1 MVGTC
6 MRSSFRA
13 ARFGGANATGIA
25 VVKSAQQEPL
35 KIDFVDACGLAT
47 QGHGLT
53 DKGFADGTHPALP
66 LDLAV
71 VADVAHNPASPVA
84 DGLRSAITSSAVPIA
99 VGRVASAQSF
109 MRTLGVVMPPPAV
122 TTTLLGERVGRWRMG
137 GVPLEFT
144 MHLFMRTIFLRATP
158 GRREERRQR
167 PGRPG

>member
-1 MVGTC
+1 MTSALAARGIDMGNTEGIDMVGTC

-84 DGLRSAITSSAVPIA
+84 DGLRSADNV
-99 VGRVASAQSF
+99 VGCADS
-109 MRTLGVVMPPPAV
+109 
-122 TTTLLGERVGRWRMG
+122 GRQ
-137 GVPLEFT
+137 
-144 MHLFMRTIFLRATP
+144 A
-158 GRREERRQR
+158 
-167 PGRPG
+167 